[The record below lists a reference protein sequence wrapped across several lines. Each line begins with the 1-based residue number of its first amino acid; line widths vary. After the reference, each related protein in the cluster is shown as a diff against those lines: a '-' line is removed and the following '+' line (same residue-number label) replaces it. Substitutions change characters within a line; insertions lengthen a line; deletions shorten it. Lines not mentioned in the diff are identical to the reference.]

1 MMKED
6 AILAFHV
13 GEFGWELLRFAPHV
27 LWTYRTKYKER
38 VKLIVCSRDDRY
50 DFYGEDV
57 DVFHPFDKD
66 ENYMKQDCFKLT
78 GFRDRDY
85 YDYVNYLT
93 QLYSKKY
100 NIIEKIYPK
109 IDNRKYTQKSQF
121 PISQMDFDFK
131 PRVDNEM
138 IYKFLIDDGK
148 PSIVIAPRYREG
160 VKRNWPHWKEF
171 YDLIEPLQDKY
182 NFVICGKEPDVI
194 MDDRFELITYHNPEW
209 DRDEGWSLVGLIMEV
224 MKNSILTIGSQ
235 SGLPNLS
242 NLLGTPTLQWGNEKH
257 EHTKTYNVNNT
268 ETRFIDDKTFNVPPD
283 IIYNEL
289 ITILEKRK

>member
-1 MMKED
+1 
-6 AILAFHV
+6 
-13 GEFGWELLRFAPHV
+13 
-27 LWTYRTKYKER
+27 
-38 VKLIVCSRDDRY
+38 
-50 DFYGEDV
+50 
-57 DVFHPFDKD
+57 
-66 ENYMKQDCFKLT
+66 MKQDCFKLT

-109 IDNRKYTQKSQF
+109 IDNRKYTQRTQF
-121 PISQMDFDFK
+121 PTNQMDYEFK

-138 IYKFLIDDGK
+138 IYQFMVNDGK
-148 PSIVIAPRYREG
+148 PSIVIAPRYRKG
-160 VKRNWPHWKEF
+160 VKRNWPYWKEF
-171 YDLIEPLQDKY
+171 YDLIEPLKDKY

-194 MDDRFELITYHNPEW
+194 NDDRFTSVTYHNPEW
-209 DRDEGWSLVGLIMEV
+209 DRDEGWSLVGLTMEV

-242 NLLGTPTLQWGNEKH
+242 NILGTPTLQWGNEKH
-257 EHTKTYNVNNT
+257 EHTKTYNINNT
-268 ETRFIDDKTFNVPPD
+268 ETRFIEDQKFNVLPD

-289 ITILEKRK
+289 ITILEKRKNK